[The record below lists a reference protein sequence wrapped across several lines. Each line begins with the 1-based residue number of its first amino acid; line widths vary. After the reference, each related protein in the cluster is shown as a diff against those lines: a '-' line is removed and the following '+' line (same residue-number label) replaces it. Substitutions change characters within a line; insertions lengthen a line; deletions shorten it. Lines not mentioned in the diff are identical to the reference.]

1 MTDLTPFVPRLALE
15 LGSTPGSTWSSIHGS
30 MLSADISGFT
40 ALSERLAGKG
50 KAGAEEI
57 TALIN
62 TCFTALIDE
71 AYAYRGEVIKFGGD
85 ALLVLFRGERHE
97 RRAANGALAMQQA
110 LAASSAAR
118 QAQLTMT
125 VGVSEGP
132 FDTFMVGS
140 GYRELLIIGQAASFV
155 IHLEGE
161 AGKGETL
168 VSEKIASNLPAWMH
182 GRRHAGGV
190 VITGGAI
197 DAPIGPDERDFAD
210 GDMATFVPPQVVE
223 QLAAFAD
230 LGGEHRIV
238 TVGFVMVGGVA
249 DLITRAG
256 TAEAAR
262 TIGRLVDDLI
272 AVSAPFGVTVLH
284 SDIAGDGMK
293 FVLCAGAPVNPG
305 DTSDAMLQAAL
316 EIAAIDTPLTLRQ
329 GVQTGRVF
337 AGFLGSPYRRT
348 YTLMGDPVNTA
359 ARMLGKAADRD
370 VVAVASVVGD
380 TRTVFVSE
388 ELEPFHVKGKV
399 EPITAHRVLGVTDDV
414 RRGYAAGRLVGRRDE
429 LAVLTEAIGELG
441 QVVELVGP
449 AGAGKS
455 RILDAAW
462 DIAESLRIFQGS
474 CTPYGSTSPYS
485 LFRPLLRGGLGIDL
499 DADATATGAFLH
511 ATLRDRAPELL
522 PWLPLLAI
530 PFGGS
535 VAATPQSAAIE
546 PEFRRTRIHDVMV
559 EFLDATLTG
568 PVFLVAEDLH
578 WVDEASGELLNH
590 LVRASATRSWAG
602 VLTRRPEG
610 SWKPDDSTHVR
621 TLNLQPLT
629 TADVRNLVIE
639 VSRRALNDSEVD
651 AVVERSG
658 GNPLFAIELAQAVGS
673 GASGTMPDTVEA
685 VISTR
690 IDELDPATRRLVRIA
705 SAFGQEFRRRDLR
718 SIIDEVAPGLDID
731 LTRVGGIFERR
742 PDSHL
747 GFTHALFR
755 DVAYEG
761 LPYRLR
767 RTLHQAIGA
776 HLEAAAVTPEEI
788 AALLSLHFAHAGDR
802 DRTWRYA
809 VLAGDQASRQE
820 APTEAAELYRRALGH
835 RRAGMSRS
843 EVAGVQ
849 ARLGE
854 VLLIAGEFEPAFK
867 AFARARQTT
876 EDRRDALHYAIR
888 QGLTRDRQG
897 QYRSALTIMSRVIS
911 RCEPIDADLEA
922 EARLGRASVFHRTAR
937 HRRCW
942 AEAQQALTLA
952 ERADDRDTQAHALH
966 LLHASGSV
974 LGEAEAPRHGIAAL
988 ESYESLGN
996 AGGAAEMLNNLGVEA
1011 YYDARWLEA
1020 EQLYRRSLERKA
1032 ASGDLVGSAVVR
1044 MNLAELRIERG
1055 VAADTDELLRDALR
1069 NFEAAGFAIG
1079 RAYVMTLM
1087 GRLAG
1092 LEGRFDEAQK
1102 QLEAGIRGFR
1112 DLGATGHAAEAELHL
1127 AEVLLGAG
1135 AFVEGRRVID
1145 VVSDALH
1152 RAPEQF
1158 DAPDRAAAQLALLEG
1173 AMAVRNDLTD
1183 ASAWWIRARDH
1194 AGAAGAAELVAV
1206 CDLLIHD
1213 GSDRADAG
1221 AALDLRG
1228 IERVPLLELAG
1239 RSSAAV
1245 VD

>member
-1 MTDLTPFVPRLALE
+1 MSDLTPFVPRLAVE
-15 LGSTPGSTWSSIHGS
+15 LGSMPGSTWSSIDGS

-97 RRAANGALAMQQA
+97 RRSVNAALSMQQA
-110 LAASSAAR
+110 LAASPTAR
-118 QAQLTMT
+118 QAKLTMT
-125 VGVSEGP
+125 VGVSQGP

-140 GYRELLIIGQAASFV
+140 DYRELLITGEAASSV
-155 IHLEGE
+155 IHLEGQ
-161 AGKGETL
+161 AGTGETL
-168 VSEKIASNLPAWMH
+168 VSEKIAESLPVWMH
-182 GRRHAGGV
+182 ERRHAGGV
-190 VITGGAI
+190 VISGGAI
-197 DAPIGPDERDFAD
+197 DPPVGPDERDFAD
-210 GDMATFVPPQVVE
+210 GDLARFVPPQVVE

-238 TVGFVMVGGVA
+238 TVGFVMAGGVA
-249 DLITRAG
+249 DLITRVG

-262 TIGRLVDDLI
+262 TLGRLVDDLI
-272 AVSAPFGVTVLH
+272 TASEPFGVTLLH
-284 SDIAGDGMK
+284 SDIADDGMK

-305 DTSDAMLQAAL
+305 DTSDALLQAAL

-359 ARMLGKAADRD
+359 ARMLGKAVDRD
-370 VVAVASVVGD
+370 VVAVASVVHD

-388 ELEPFHVKGKV
+388 ELEPFHVKGKA
-399 EPITAHRVLGVTDDV
+399 EPITAHRVRGVTDDV
-414 RRGYAAGRLVGRRDE
+414 RRGYAAGRLVGRRHE

-449 AGAGKS
+449 AGSGKS
-455 RILDAAW
+455 RLLDAAW
-462 DIAESLRIFQGS
+462 DIAEGLTIFQGS

-499 DADATATGAFLH
+499 DADAVTTGVL
-511 ATLRDRAPELL
+511 LRAALGDRAPELFS
-522 PWLPLLAI
+522 WLPLLAI
-530 PFGGS
+530 PFGAS
-535 VAATPQSAAIE
+535 VEATPQSTRIE
-546 PEFRRTRIHDVMV
+546 PEFRRSRIHDVV
-559 EFLDATLTG
+559 VAFLDATLTG

-590 LVRASATRSWAG
+590 LVRASATRPWAG

-610 SWKPDDSTHVR
+610 SWKPDDSAHVR
-621 TLNLQPLT
+621 TLNLEPLT
-629 TADVRNLVIE
+629 TSDVRNLVIE
-639 VSRRALNDSEVD
+639 ASRRALNDSEVD

-658 GNPLFAIELAQAVGS
+658 GNPLFAIELAHAVSS
-673 GASGTMPDTVEA
+673 GTSGTMPDTVEA

-705 SAFGQEFRRRDLR
+705 SAFGQQFRRRDLR
-718 SIIDEVAPGLDID
+718 AIIDHVAPGLQID
-731 LTRVGGIFERR
+731 LTKIGGIFERR

-747 GFTHALFR
+747 GFAHALFR

-767 RTLHQAIGA
+767 RTLHRAIGD
-776 HLEAAAVTPEEI
+776 HLEAAAATPEDI

-809 VLAGDQASRQE
+809 VLAADHASSQE
-820 APTEAAELYRRALGH
+820 APAEAAELYRRALGH
-835 RRAGMSRS
+835 RRAGLARS
-843 EVAGVQ
+843 EVAGVL

-854 VLLIAGEFEPAFK
+854 VLLTAGQFEPAFK
-867 AFARARQTT
+867 AFARARETA
-876 EDRRDALHYAIR
+876 EDRRDALRYAIR

-897 QYRSALTIMSRVIS
+897 RYRSALTIMSRVIG
-911 RCEPIDADLEA
+911 RCERIDADLEA

-937 HRRCW
+937 HRQCW
-942 AEAQQALTLA
+942 AEAQQALMLA
-952 ERADDRDTQAHALH
+952 ERADDRNTQAHALH

-974 LGEAEAPRHGIAAL
+974 LGEAEASRHGMAAL
-988 ESYESLGN
+988 ELYEVVGN
-996 AGGAAEMLNNLGVEA
+996 AGGAAEMLNNLGVDA

-1055 VAADTDELLRDALR
+1055 VVADTGELLRDAMR

-1087 GRLAG
+1087 GRLGG
-1092 LEGRFDEAQK
+1092 LEGRFGDAQE
-1102 QLEAGIRGFR
+1102 QLEAGIRAFR
-1112 DLGATGHAAEAELHL
+1112 DLGATGHAADAELHL

-1135 AFVEGRRVID
+1135 AFDDARRVID
-1145 VVSDALH
+1145 AVNDALQ
-1152 RAPEQF
+1152 RAREQF
-1158 DAPDRAAAQLALLEG
+1158 DVPDRAAAQLALLEG
-1173 AMAVRNDLTD
+1173 VMAMRDGVD
-1183 ASAWWIRARDH
+1183 ASTWWIRAREH

-1206 CDLLIHD
+1206 CDLFVD
-1213 GSDRADAG
+1213 GADRFDAA
-1221 AALDLRG
+1221 AALELRG

-1239 RSSAAV
+1239 RSSAAAA
-1245 VD
+1245 D